1 MHATAHTAIINIVST
16 YLLYLSTVK
25 DNRHEKEERT
35 LNVHRSTTINRCVV
49 KTSNAQEGGMKN
61 RAIGEYRS

>member
-1 MHATAHTAIINIVST
+1 M
-16 YLLYLSTVK
+16 

-35 LNVHRSTTINRCVV
+35 INVHCSTTINRWVV

-61 RAIGEYRS
+61 RVIGEYCS